1 MALGVQLRDLIRGVR
16 AETGKSLN
24 VAHGVAERDSI
35 VYQIQT
41 KQEWLYYN
49 FDWASLDMKTTLQT
63 VAGTDIYNFP
73 AALAFD
79 FINEVTCSDDGLSGF
94 CPVKYGIGPGEY
106 NCTSKG
112 TQGWPVQAW
121 QVDSTNAPNTQF
133 NVWPVPSKV
142 GTLMFQGRRA
152 LMPLVNDADPST
164 LDGTLIVLFVAADIL
179 ARNKAE
185 DAAKKLA
192 DARQH
197 MRNITRRQGANKR
210 APFILGGGM
219 GAGAYQG
226 LRRGIDYIAPG

>member
-24 VAHGVAERDSI
+24 VAHGIAERDSI
-35 VYQIQT
+35 VYQIQQ

-49 FDWASLDMKTTLQT
+49 FDWASLDTKAPLTT
-63 VAGTDIYNFP
+63 VAGTDLYNFP
-73 AALAFD
+73 ATLAFD
-79 FINEVTCSDDGLSGF
+79 FVNAVSCSDDGLTGF
-94 CPVKYGIGPGEY
+94 CPVKYGIGPNEY
-106 NCTSKG
+106 NCTPKG

-121 QVDSTNAPNTQF
+121 QVDPANAPNTQF
-133 NVWPVPSKV
+133 SVWPVPSKV
-142 GTLMFQGRRA
+142 GTLLFQGRAA
-152 LMPLVNDADPST
+152 LRPLIADDDVST

-185 DAAKKLA
+185 DAAKKLG
-192 DARQH
+192 DARVH

-219 GAGAYQG
+219 SAGAYNG